1 MCDTCGIGPEL
12 TGSGISIFG
21 KNSDREADET
31 QLVVSVPSK
40 NYPAG
45 EDLQCT
51 YITIPQVDSTYG
63 MVLSKPF
70 WLWGAEMGVNEKG
83 VVIGNEALF
92 TKVKPEKT
100 PGLIGMDLLR
110 LALER
115 GANADEAA
123 QLIIG
128 LLKRY
133 GQAGPCGY
141 RDKKFNYMN
150 SFIIMDRQGIIKL
163 ETAGRDYAL
172 QRLASYAV
180 ISNGITIAKDWET
193 SSLSAGA
200 DFSKLSDPLTTY
212 FTGSAFR
219 RERNQASI
227 LKAKGVIRANDVFA
241 LLRDHFAGLPAKGFN
256 RDVCMHAS
264 GQLIRKSQTTGSLV
278 VELHPDEKFRIFVTG
293 GSAPCLTAFKPFVP
307 AAPLH
312 DLGIGAGYYS
322 DQSFWWRHEAYYINA
337 ILRYETIRLMVQ
349 KHILD
354 GEAKWTA
361 SFPAHAWNSAEPLL
375 SEISREALRES
386 DSREKAMMERM
397 KDIKT
402 TASILS
408 SWFWTKTARRC
419 RIPLV

>member
-40 NYPAG
+40 TYPAK

-51 YITIPQVDSTYG
+51 YIAIPQAVSTFA

-70 WLWGAEMGVNEKG
+70 WMWGAEMGVNEKG

-115 GANADEAA
+115 CANAEEAA

-128 LLKRY
+128 LLKQY
-133 GQAGPCGY
+133 GQGGACGY
-141 RDKKFNYMN
+141 RDKKFTYMN

-163 ETAGRDYAL
+163 ETVGRDYAL
-172 QRLASYAV
+172 QRNNDQAV
-180 ISNGITIAKDWET
+180 ISNGITIARDWQA
-193 SSLSAGA
+193 SSLSADT
-200 DFSKLSDPLTTY
+200 DFSKFSDPLITY
-212 FTGSAFR
+212 FAGSAFR
-219 RERNQASI
+219 RNRNQDSI
-227 LKAKGVIRANDVFA
+227 LKAKGTLGTTGVFA
-241 LLRDHFAGLPAKGFN
+241 MLRDHFGPLPANGFN

-264 GQLIRKSQTTGSLV
+264 DPLIRKSQTTGSLV
-278 VELHPDEKFRIFVTG
+278 VELHPADKFRIFVTG
-293 GSAPCLTAFKPFVP
+293 GSAPCLTAFKPFIP
-307 AAPLH
+307 AAPFA
-312 DLGIGAGYYS
+312 DLSVGAGHYS
-322 DQSFWWRHEAYYINA
+322 GESFWWRHEAFHANA
-337 ILRYETIRLMVQ
+337 MLRYPNVLPEVQ
-349 KHILD
+349 KYIQD

-361 SFPAHAWNSAEPLL
+361 ELPAHAWDSTEAALA
-375 SEISREALRES
+375 EISHEAFRES
-386 DSREKAMMERM
+386 DGHEKAMLERM
-397 KDIKT
+397 KKIDK
-402 TASILS
+402 TASVIS
-408 SWFWTKTARRC
+408 SWFWKKLVGRSGV
-419 RIPLV
+419 PLI